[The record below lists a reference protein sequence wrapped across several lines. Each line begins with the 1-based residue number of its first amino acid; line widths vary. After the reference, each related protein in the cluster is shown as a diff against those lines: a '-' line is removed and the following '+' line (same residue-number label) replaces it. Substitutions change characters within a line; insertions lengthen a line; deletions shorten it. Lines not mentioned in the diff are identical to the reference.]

1 MARRAGRNGTVY
13 MAIASGGTAEP
24 LAFQSKWSINF
35 KTNKIDVTAFLD
47 DNKVYVGGLRD
58 ATGMFS
64 GFYDDATAQTFTA
77 ATDGIARKFY
87 LYPDRVNNAAQYF
100 FGTILPDLTVDGDV
114 DGALTVSADWSAA
127 SGIYK
132 VG

>member
-1 MARRAGRNGTVY
+1 MARRAGRNGTIY
-13 MAIASGGTAEP
+13 FEITSGGSAEP
-24 LAFQSKWSINF
+24 IAYQSRWSINS

-47 DNKVYVGGLRD
+47 TNKTYVAGLRD
-58 ATGMFS
+58 ASGMFS

-87 LYPDRVNNAAQYF
+87 LYPDRVNKPAQYWF
-100 FGTILPDLTVDGDV
+100 STILADFSVDGDV
-114 DGALTVSADWSAA
+114 DGAITVSADWNAA
-127 SGIYK
+127 SDLLK

>member
-1 MARRAGRNGTVY
+1 MEIT
-13 MAIASGGTAEP
+13 SGGSAEP
-24 LAFQSKWSINF
+24 ISFQSRWSMNF

-47 DNKVYVGGLRD
+47 TNKTYVAGLRD

-87 LYPDRVNNAAQYF
+87 LYPDRVNKPAQYF
-100 FGTILPDLTVDGDV
+100 FGTILADLTVDGDV
-114 DGALTVSADWSAA
+114 DGALTVSADWNAA
-127 SGIYK
+127 TDILK